1 MDTKDKAVDPT
12 FDLDL
17 NIKLDTDHIAETFC
31 EEWVSKLDRVGCMGC
46 PNSVA
51 LDKTP

>member
-12 FDLDL
+12 FDLDS
-17 NIKLDTDHIAETFC
+17 NIKSDTDHIAETFC

-46 PNSVA
+46 TKGVTP
-51 LDKTP
+51 DKTP